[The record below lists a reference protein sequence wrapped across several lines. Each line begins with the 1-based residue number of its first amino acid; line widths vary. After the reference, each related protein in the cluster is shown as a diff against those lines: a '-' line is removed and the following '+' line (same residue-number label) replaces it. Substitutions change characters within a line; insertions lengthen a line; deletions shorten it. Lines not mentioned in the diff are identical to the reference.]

1 MDVFLRC
8 TGVLLV
14 LVLQKC
20 LYIKDVSE
28 KEPETDPGDALAQ
41 KLQPYGIVSHL
52 ENWGYI

>member
-28 KEPETDPGDALAQ
+28 KEPETDPRDALMSKAPA
-41 KLQPYGIVSHL
+41 LYGIVSHL
-52 ENWGYI
+52 EN